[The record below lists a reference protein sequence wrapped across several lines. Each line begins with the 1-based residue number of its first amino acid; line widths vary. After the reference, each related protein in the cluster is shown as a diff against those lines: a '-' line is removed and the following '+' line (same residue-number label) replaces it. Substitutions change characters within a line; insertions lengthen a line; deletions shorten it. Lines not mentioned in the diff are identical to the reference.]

1 MPPALPLNPATAA
14 LIFLIAGA
22 AGVLTF
28 SAYDLAGK
36 LRDEFKETEAA
47 DWRPLLPWE
56 GPPGPALLVTKPAL
70 AIAIASELR
79 SFITQSAPT
88 GAVPASSF

>member
-28 SAYDLAGK
+28 SAYDLASK
-36 LRDEFKETEAA
+36 LRDEFRELTPE
-47 DWRPLLPWE
+47 DIRPLAPWE
-56 GPPGPALLVTKPAL
+56 GPPGPALLITKPEL
-70 AIAIASELR
+70 AFQIVSELR
-79 SFITQSAPT
+79 DFVTQSRPSA
-88 GAVPASSF
+88 AQF